1 MSTHSALSLAS
12 ASASALACALWSYS
26 PQCHPFALSFLSEA
40 STAVAQPING
50 LPPPPTW
57 SLQRTPGSLVRAA
70 ALLMRVHCRYGATET
85 AAAASL
91 TVGSDFSCFIDAHVG
106 PPMAHSTIAL
116 RDVGEMNYFVG
127 DASDYATDEAIT
139 AKFQSV
145 FHRNPLAQFADSTR
159 SLNTSNER
167 PSDRYF

>member
-1 MSTHSALSLAS
+1 
-12 ASASALACALWSYS
+12 
-26 PQCHPFALSFLSEA
+26 
-40 STAVAQPING
+40 
-50 LPPPPTW
+50 
-57 SLQRTPGSLVRAA
+57 
-70 ALLMRVHCRYGATET
+70 MRCRYGATET

-91 TVGSDFSCFIDAHVG
+91 TVGSDFSCFVDAHVG

-145 FHRNPLAQFADSTR
+145 FPQKSIGTVFRFDSISQYVERTAIR
-159 SLNTSNER
+159 SL
-167 PSDRYF
+167 F

>member
-1 MSTHSALSLAS
+1 
-12 ASASALACALWSYS
+12 
-26 PQCHPFALSFLSEA
+26 
-40 STAVAQPING
+40 
-50 LPPPPTW
+50 
-57 SLQRTPGSLVRAA
+57 
-70 ALLMRVHCRYGATET
+70 MRVHCRYGATET

-91 TVGSDFSCFIDAHVG
+91 TVGSDFSCFVDAHVG

-145 FHRNPLAQFADSTR
+145 FPQNPSAQFADSTR
-159 SLNTSNER
+159 SLKTSNER
-167 PSDRYF
+167 PSDRYFRIIALAWPAEKLLFISSQRSLADRYCAILSALRLRLRR